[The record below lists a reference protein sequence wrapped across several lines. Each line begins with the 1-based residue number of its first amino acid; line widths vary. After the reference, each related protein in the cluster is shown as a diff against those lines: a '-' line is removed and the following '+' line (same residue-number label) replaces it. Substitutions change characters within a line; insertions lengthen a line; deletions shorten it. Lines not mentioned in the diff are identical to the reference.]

1 MTYMA
6 TVTLEEKRLKALK
19 QQLFG
24 KSDSTPMTGKDL
36 KEAMH
41 PRQSSPVTTTLE
53 TVNLKS
59 DLFKIAILSILALG
73 IQFSLFLANRNGLI
87 KLFN

>member
-1 MTYMA
+1 MA
-6 TVTLEEKRLKALK
+6 TVSLEEKRLKALK

-24 KSDSTPMTGKDL
+24 KADSTQMTGKDL
-36 KEAMH
+36 KETMH
-41 PRQSSPVTTTLE
+41 PRQASAATATLE
-53 TVNLKS
+53 TVTLKS
-59 DLFKIAILSILALG
+59 DLLKIAILSILALG